1 MRKKK
6 FIILVFLIALLG
18 FFLRLWQL
26 GSAPI
31 SLHWDEASLG
41 YNAFSILK
49 TGRDEYGNLF
59 PLIFKSFGD
68 YKPGFYVYLAAVS
81 EAIFGL
87 NEFAVRLP
95 SALFGALGIF
105 LLFLVVN
112 ELFSDF
118 RARKMIALIASF
130 VLATSPW
137 HYHYSHG
144 AWEVNVF
151 MTFLLLGIWLFLRGV
166 KKPDRFLF
174 FSALSF
180 GASFYLYQGAKMLVP
195 LVAGGLILF
204 SWRKVFKASR
214 RMILSSALI
223 LALMAL
229 PIYFSAFLGGAGGRL
244 KIMSLFSYPR
254 QIEEAEKIAQEAGV
268 MPQSLEFK
276 IFHGPL
282 NYYARGMVGRY
293 LNHFSGRFL
302 FFEGDWSNPRH
313 SVPHA
318 GVLNHL
324 AILLLPLGA
333 YCLVSRKI
341 KNQNLLWYWLLIG
354 PLPAA
359 LTRDVVQATRAYFLV
374 FPLAIITAFGIWFAF
389 QFIKGRFFVFKWGII
404 LFLGCLWLFSFGFYL
419 DQFFIH
425 APIAYSEAWPY
436 GYKETVN
443 FIEDKTD
450 NYDQV
455 VCTQKYGQPYIYY
468 LFYTAYDPQKY
479 QVQAKLIEHP
489 EGDVGR
495 VEEID
500 NIKFQNLYWPSDRFK
515 KNTLYIGA
523 TYEIPQKDILED
535 EAKVLKDIYF
545 LNGVL
550 AFRIVETVK

>member
-1 MRKKK
+1 MRKNK
-6 FIILVFLIALLG
+6 FIILALLIALLG

-26 GSAPI
+26 GSIPI
-31 SLHWDEASLG
+31 SLHWDEAALG
-41 YNAFSILK
+41 YNAHSLLK

-68 YKPGFYVYLAAVS
+68 YKPGLYVYLAAVS

-118 RARKMIALIASF
+118 KERKTVALIASF

-151 MTFLLLGIWLFLRGV
+151 MTFLLLGIWLFLKA
-166 KKPDRFLF
+166 KKKNQRFYY
-174 FSALSF
+174 FSAFIF
-180 GASFYLYQGAKMLVP
+180 GLCFYLYQGAKMLVP
-195 LVAGGLILF
+195 LAVLGFLIFFRKKLIKTPRKVLIL
-204 SWRKVFKASR
+204 SVA
-214 RMILSSALI
+214 ILTF
-223 LALMAL
+223 MAL

-244 KIMSLFSYPR
+244 KVMSLFSYPR
-254 QIEEAEKIAQEAGV
+254 SVEEAEKIAQEAGV
-268 MPQSLEFK
+268 TPQSLEFQ
-276 IFHGPL
+276 IFHGPF
-282 NYYARGMVGRY
+282 NYYTRGVMGRY

-324 AILLLPLGA
+324 AIFFLPLGA
-333 YCLVSRKI
+333 YCLVSQKI
-341 KNQNLLWYWLLIG
+341 KNQALLWYWLLVG

-374 FPLAIITAFGIWFAF
+374 FPVAIITAFGIWFAY
-389 QFIKGRFFVFKWGII
+389 QFVKERFFVLKWGTI
-404 LFLGCLWLFSFGFYL
+404 LFLGCLWIFSFVFYL
-419 DQFFIH
+419 DQFMVH
-425 APIAYSEAWPY
+425 APVANSEYWPY

-443 FIEDKTD
+443 FIKDKTSD
-450 NYDQV
+450 YLEV
-455 VCTQKYGQPYIYY
+455 VFTQKYGQPYIYY

-479 QVQAKLIEHP
+479 QAQAKLVEHL
-489 EGDVGR
+489 EGDVGQ

-500 NIKFQNLYWPSDRFK
+500 NIKFQNLYWPSDRSE

-523 TYEIPQKDILED
+523 TYEIPQKDIIED
-535 EAKVLKDIYF
+535 EAKILKDIYF

-550 AFRIVETVK
+550 AFRIVETAK